1 MRSHALARK
10 LLSLPDQFVYIHPTN
25 KDKAY
30 PCESVIVRL
39 NGIVLTPQ
47 ITGKEVENEN

>member
-10 LLSLPDQFVYIHPTN
+10 LLELPDQFVYIHPTD

-30 PCESVIVRL
+30 PCDCIILRL
-39 NGIVLTPQ
+39 NGIILTPKN
-47 ITGKEVENEN
+47 TEKAGEN